1 MLDSLSMNARQHALA
16 QLRLSHRPP
25 PLARRRPGEVF
36 GELVFN
42 ERMMRHYLS
51 KDVYDAL
58 RESIDER
65 QTLPRRL
72 AGPAANA
79 IKAWALDRGATHFT
93 HWFQPLTGRTAEKH
107 DSFLE
112 IVDGQPMERFS
123 GDELVQQEPDA
134 SSFPSGGL
142 RTTFEARGYTA
153 WDCSSPIFIFENDYG
168 KTLCIPTIFVSF
180 TGQAL
185 DFKIPLL
192 RSMAMLDQA
201 ATSVAQLFDPSI
213 QRVGVSMGAEQEY
226 FLIDQG
232 LFQQRPDLVMTG
244 RTVIGAAP
252 PRGQQL
258 DDHYFGSIPER
269 AFAFMNELEQ
279 ECHKLGIPLRTRHNE
294 VAPSQFE
301 CAPQHE
307 SLNIAVD
314 HGLILMDL
322 IGRVA
327 RKHGLAALLHE
338 KPFAGI
344 NGSGK
349 HNNWSLITDTGKNLL
364 SPGPTPEENLM
375 FLAFFVCVIRAIYQY
390 APLLWASIASA
401 GNDHRL
407 GGHEAPPAILSV
419 FIGSRLSKVLD
430 DIENPPRRK
439 KNEDVSELMHLG
451 IAEIPELLL
460 DNTDRNRTSPFAFTG
475 NKFEF
480 RAVGSLANSSSPM
493 TMLNVMVAE
502 QLRYFHDR
510 VERKMRRG
518 REQEPAIL
526 DMIREFVVD
535 SKDIRFEGD
544 GYGED
549 WLREAEKRRLPHVR
563 HTPEA
568 LDAYLSE
575 AAHRLLVETGVLS
588 KPEIGARYEVLMQ
601 NYLSQRRIE
610 ADVLSEMVLTQV
622 LPAATRQQ
630 QHLMENL
637 KLAQQLDLM
646 PHATAGQRQMVEQLG
661 ERIGRL
667 FTLEAQLRQARQEA
681 DEQAHTRAQAG
692 AYAER
697 VCPLG
702 EEIRALT
709 DELERLLP
717 DDQWPLPKY
726 REMLFLH

>member
-1 MLDSLSMNARQHALA
+1 MNARHHALA
-16 QLRLSHRPP
+16 YLRAQARIEPVI
-25 PLARRRPGEVF
+25 RRRPGEVF
-36 GELVFN
+36 GELVFT
-42 ERMMRHYLS
+42 ERMMRNYLS
-51 KDVYDAL
+51 KDVFDAL
-58 RESIDER
+58 RESIAER
-65 QTLPRRL
+65 RTLPRSL

-79 IKAWALDRGATHFT
+79 IKAWAMERGATHFT

-112 IVDGQPMERFS
+112 LVEGEAMERFS

-142 RTTFEARGYTA
+142 RSTFEARGYTA

-168 KTLCIPTIFVSF
+168 KTLCIPTIFVSY

-192 RSMAMLDQA
+192 RSMAMLDEA
-201 ATSVAQLFDPSI
+201 ATAVAQYFDESV

-226 FLIDQG
+226 FLIDLG

-244 RTVIGAAP
+244 RTVMGAAP

-258 DDHYFGSIPER
+258 DDHYFGTIPER

-307 SLNIAVD
+307 PLNVAVD

-327 RKHGLAALLHE
+327 RKHHLAALMHE

-349 HNNWSLITDTGKNLL
+349 HNNWSMITDTGKNLL
-364 SPGPTPEENLM
+364 SPGPTPDENLM
-375 FLAFFVCVIRAIYQY
+375 FLAFFVCVIRAIHQH
-390 APLLWASIASA
+390 AALLWASIASA

-407 GGHEAPPAILSV
+407 GAHEAPPAILSV
-419 FIGSRLSKVLD
+419 FVGSRLSKVLD
-430 DIENPPRRK
+430 DIETPPRRK

-480 RAVGSLANSSSPM
+480 RAVGALANSSSPM

-502 QLRYFHDR
+502 QLQYFRRR
-510 VERKMRRG
+510 VDSKMRRG
-518 REQEPAIL
+518 REQEAALL
-526 DMIREFVVD
+526 DMIRELIVE
-535 SKDIRFEGD
+535 SKAIRFEGD
-544 GYGED
+544 GYSEE
-549 WLREAEKRRLPHVR
+549 WLREAQKRRLPHVR

-575 AAHRLLVETGVLS
+575 AAQRLLVDTGILS
-588 KPEIGARYEVLMQ
+588 KPEIGARYEVLLQ
-601 NYLSQRRIE
+601 NYLSQLRIE
-610 ADVLSEMVLTQV
+610 ADVLSEMLLTQV
-622 LPAATRQQ
+622 LPTTTRYQ

-637 KLAQQLDLM
+637 QLAQSLDL
-646 PHATAGQRQMVEQLG
+646 PASATAGQRQLIERLG
-661 ERIGRL
+661 ERVGTI
-667 FTLEAQLRQARQEA
+667 FTLESRLQQAREQA
-681 DEQAHTRAQAG
+681 DEARNTRAQAG
-692 AYAER
+692 AYAEQVRPLCDQLR
-697 VCPLG
+697 V
-702 EEIRALT
+702 IA

-726 REMLFLH
+726 REMLFLN